1 MDLEKLCKND
11 GDCGQDRYCYKIS
24 RLCVQ
29 FTNCTQYN
37 REKKASPARK
47 VSECGPCIDGY
58 ATENFTNGEQSPFCQ
73 RNDTSI
79 AETGNQTNLNGI
91 ICSLISIFI
100 IFVVGVL
107 LYFVIK
113 RYFNISCHNTKCCNR
128 KSSITRTAV
137 ATSVLSNAASACGST
152 IPTAP
157 VEEKRPF
164 IDCAEDKHIYNNNR
178 RCRNNEYQNATV
190 NVMPVWGTVPVY
202 ITCTSNANRTA
213 PRFGSVPNN
222 ALNDDP
228 NGASNNVSQENMIAP
243 DERPALQTSITMS
256 EVHTEQED
264 NTRNITLLQ
273 FNSSNSDENPP
284 LEFNEGN
291 KTEKKNV
298 FIKQEL
304 RQNIQMN
311 VNVA

>member
-1 MDLEKLCKND
+1 MKLLHLQRSFAQTSDLEKLCKND

-79 AETGNQTNLNGI
+79 AG
-91 ICSLISIFI
+91 
-100 IFVVGVL
+100 
-107 LYFVIK
+107 
-113 RYFNISCHNTKCCNR
+113 
-128 KSSITRTAV
+128 
-137 ATSVLSNAASACGST
+137 
-152 IPTAP
+152 
-157 VEEKRPF
+157 PF